1 MPDLP
6 EVGPWAK
13 EKLDALKSYLDYY
26 TSVLKNMR
34 WRTIYVDAFAG
45 GGMAKLRIRK
55 PGADLPSLWASDEPD
70 VEQQQYIIG
79 SPRVALAVDNPF
91 SRYVFIDAESARVSE
106 LEGLKA
112 EYGSSRT
119 ISIRPEGVEQGIDWV
134 LSQKIAKAT
143 HRGVAFLDP
152 FGAHLPW
159 SSIEKLS
166 KTGLFEVIINFPL
179 DMAINRLMKLDAN
192 IPDTWKAQLDGV
204 FGESDW
210 MSEAYDTSGD
220 FFGVPRKRSDARER
234 LLKLYLHKLR
244 TAFGHVAKPKLITNT
259 RGHPLYYLIWAG
271 PNRLGLQGAN
281 YILGMSERLASGPK
295 GGKPISS

>member
-1 MPDLP
+1 MSDVP

-13 EKLDALKSYLDYY
+13 EKLDALKAYLDYY
-26 TSVLKNMR
+26 TSVLKNMS

-45 GGMAKLRIRK
+45 GGLAKLRKRK
-55 PGADLPSLWASDEPD
+55 SGADLPSLWELDELD
-70 VEQQQYIIG
+70 VDQQQYIVG
-79 SPRVALAVDNPF
+79 SPRVALSVSNPF
-91 SRYVFIDAESARVSE
+91 SRYVFIEADTDRISE
-106 LEGLKA
+106 LEALKN
-112 EYGSSRT
+112 EYESSRT
-119 ISIRPEGVEQGIDWV
+119 ISIRPEGAEKGIDWV
-134 LSQKIAKAT
+134 LSQRIAKAT

-166 KTGLFEVIINFPL
+166 QTGLFEVIINFPL

-220 FFGVPRKRSDARER
+220 FFGVPRKRPDARER
-234 LLKLYLHKLR
+234 LLKLYLQKLR
-244 TAFGHVAKPKLITNT
+244 DAFGHVAKPKLITNT

-271 PNRLGLQGAN
+271 PNRLGLKGAE
-281 YILGMSERLASGPK
+281 YILGMNERLARGPK
-295 GGKPISS
+295 GGKPIGP